1 MTLIRATQSFA
12 GVNFSF
18 AAGQVADIP
27 NAVAQSWIEH
37 GLAELAEDA
46 APSVSLSDADLNI
59 APAPAPDADK
69 DTAPVQMGDLP
80 SPNPETESETIIV
93 PDPDQT
99 GDRPSLPKPK
109 K

>member
-59 APAPAPDADK
+59 G
-69 DTAPVQMGDLP
+69 VQTGDRP
-80 SPNPETESETIIV
+80 SPDPI

>member
-1 MTLIRATQSFA
+1 MTLIRAIQSFA

-59 APAPAPDADK
+59 APAPDADS
-69 DTAPVQMGDLP
+69 DPVQTGDRP
-80 SPNPETESETIIV
+80 SPDPETDPETIIV